1 MKKKIIIPIIL
12 ISIVIILISILVVNS
27 FSTKIDKKN
36 YLTDYI
42 KVEEKDE
49 NIYLPENYIFTS
61 YNELEKNFNQNNLTE
76 EDFNNNNYALLQIRY
91 NPCSEKNISLLGYV
105 LKGNVLTAH
114 IEYDQVCGGCA
125 PEELNYLV
133 KIPKEQTSIE
143 IKYDNKV
150 NKKEQCDP
158 NVAYKPM
165 IYLYPKEDTHIKVLL
180 KNKNLLTTTYPKY
193 NDGWEV
199 IAKKDGTL
207 VDKNNKE
214 YYGLY
219 WEGIN
224 HKTEMKDEGFV
235 VKGEETIEFLE
246 EKLSILGLNQKEAN
260 EFIIYWLPK
269 LEKNPYNYI
278 YFEKQ
283 DEIDNYM
290 PLTIE
295 PKPDKIIRILM
306 DYKPLKEKI
315 TIKEEVLEKQE
326 REGFTVIEW
335 GGSIIK

>member
-12 ISIVIILISILVVNS
+12 ILIVISLLIISLVNN

-42 KVEEKDE
+42 KVEGKDE
-49 NIYLPENYIFTS
+49 RVYLEENYIFTS
-61 YNELEKNFNQNNLTE
+61 LNELETIFNQNDLTE
-76 EDFNNNNYALLQIRY
+76 DDFNNSNYALLQIRY
-91 NPCSEKNISLLGYV
+91 DPCSEKNIKLLGYT

-114 IEYDQVCGGCA
+114 IEYDQVCGVCA
-125 PEELNYLV
+125 PEELDYLV
-133 KIPKEQTSIE
+133 KIPKKQTSIE
-143 IKYDNKV
+143 IKYENKV
-150 NKKEQCDP
+150 NKKEHCDP

-165 IYLYPKEDTHIKVLL
+165 IYLYPKEDTNIKVEL
-180 KNKNLLTTTYPKY
+180 KNKNFLTSTYPKY
-193 NDGWEV
+193 NNGWE
-199 IAKKDGTL
+199 ILAKPDGTL
-207 VDKNNKE
+207 IDKNNRE

-219 WEGIN
+219 WEGLN
-224 HKTEMKDEGFV
+224 HKAEMKEEGFV
-235 VKGEETIEFLE
+235 VKGEDTIEFLE

-260 EFIIYWLPK
+260 EFIVYWLPK
-269 LEKNPYNYI
+269 LEKNLYNYI

-290 PLTIE
+290 PLSIE

-306 DYKPLKEKI
+306 DYKPLKEKMLV
-315 TIKEEVLEKQE
+315 KEELLEKQE

>member
-12 ISIVIILISILVVNS
+12 ILIVISLLIISLVNS

-42 KVEEKDE
+42 KVEGKDE
-49 NIYLPENYIFTS
+49 RVYLEENYIFTS
-61 YNELEKNFNQNNLTE
+61 LNELETIFNQNNLTE
-76 EDFNNNNYALLQIRY
+76 DDFNNNNYALLQIRY
-91 NPCSEKNISLLGYV
+91 NPCSEKNISLLGYT
-105 LKGNVLTAH
+105 LKGNILTAY
-114 IEYDQVCGGCA
+114 IEYDQICGGCA
-125 PEELNYLV
+125 PAELNYLV

-150 NKKEQCDP
+150 NKKEHCDP

-165 IYLYPKEDTHIKVLL
+165 IYLYPKEDTNIKVSL

-199 IAKKDGTL
+199 LAKPDGTL
-207 VDKNNKE
+207 IDKNNKE

-224 HKTEMKDEGFV
+224 HKTEMKDEGFI
-235 VKGEETIEFLE
+235 VKGEDTIEFLE

-290 PLTIE
+290 PLIIE
-295 PKPDKIIRILM
+295 PKPNKVIRILM
-306 DYKPLKEKI
+306 DYKPLKEII
-315 TIKEEVLEKQE
+315 TVKEEILKKQE